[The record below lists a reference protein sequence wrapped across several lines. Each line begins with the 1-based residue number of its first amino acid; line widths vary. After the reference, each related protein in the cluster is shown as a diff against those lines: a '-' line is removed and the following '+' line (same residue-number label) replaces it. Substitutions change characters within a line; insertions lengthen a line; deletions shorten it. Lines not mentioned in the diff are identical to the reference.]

1 MRQISSNQITEI
13 KMDETEQKGGE
24 EVRRQIEPSLIKPRE
39 HLLMLNQSD
48 L

>member
-1 MRQISSNQITEI
+1 MRQISSNQIMGI